1 MIISQKRLCIAAL
14 STIFSLF
21 LLYSFLSLRFRS
33 TEILNSPDSEYLYNI
48 PYPVIRSSS
57 SENWIAS
64 ENIAIIIVLAEGLE
78 RDFYRIAIDS
88 VECYARAHGY
98 QFILTHDNNWGCDHL
113 KDKFF
118 RRHCVVSKILPKF
131 EAVLFLDADIGVV
144 NPNRKLQEY
153 MDPQFDI
160 IFYNR
165 HFSAE
170 IATGSYLVK
179 NTPYSIQL
187 LKEFSEYERKLP
199 QDSFHGTDNG
209 AIHLFLAEKL
219 FPHNLIDLEL
229 CRRAWMNSRNVIDLL
244 GYSSCVRTMFGASS
258 DFGKVR
264 ILQKGTG
271 YVRDGWLTNGIFSPE
286 RDFMLHGWKMN
297 QLATLPPGR
306 LLPVPK
312 FVDKWYN
319 PFHGEF
325 DMQKCGLGNTTWN
338 LNQKFLATRANI
350 EYSLR
355 QYEMRSAIQKLE
367 FLGALHY
374 LVKNNRIRKHL
385 GPTDASLFDF

>member
-1 MIISQKRLCIAAL
+1 M
-14 STIFSLF
+14 STA
-21 LLYSFLSLRFRS
+21 
-33 TEILNSPDSEYLYNI
+33 PD
-48 PYPVIRSSS
+48 PK
-57 SENWIAS
+57 
-64 ENIAIIIVLAEGLE
+64 
-78 RDFYRIAIDS
+78 
-88 VECYARAHGY
+88 
-98 QFILTHDNNWGCDHL
+98 THADPGR
-113 KDKFF
+113 KFF

-131 EAVLFLDADIGVV
+131 EAVLFLDADIGMV

-187 LKEFSEYERKLP
+187 LKEFSEYEKKLP

-229 CRRAWMNSRNVIDLL
+229 CRRAWKNSRNVIDLL

-271 YVRDGWLTNGIFSPE
+271 YVRDGWLTNGMFSPE
-286 RDFMLHGWKMN
+286 RDFLLHGWKMN

-338 LNQKFLATRANI
+338 LNQKFVATRANI

-367 FLGALHY
+367 FLGTLHY